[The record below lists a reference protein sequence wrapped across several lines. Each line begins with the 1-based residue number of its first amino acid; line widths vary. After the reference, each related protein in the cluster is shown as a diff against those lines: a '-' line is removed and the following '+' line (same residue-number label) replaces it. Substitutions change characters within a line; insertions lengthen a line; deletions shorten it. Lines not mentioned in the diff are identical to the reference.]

1 MPGIARLCVNLG
13 VAVACAGL
21 GAAPAWAVTP
31 SPPPG
36 APAVES
42 APPSLVG
49 LDPELPP
56 GVIAASAA
64 AGSHWT
70 PERAIYGTAS
80 TNDIAVK
87 GAGGTTIRV
96 DEIYPT
102 TASGAPAKG
111 PFPVLLTMTPYGK
124 GQGGST
130 SPGSAASPGSGSATG
145 GPDNYLAQRG
155 YIEVVEDVRG
165 TGDSNGSWGL
175 FDPVQ
180 QQDAIKV
187 LKWAAHL
194 PHSDGRV
201 GTYGPSYLGID
212 QLLLAGAVGPHSP
225 LKAIFPM
232 VSANDIYR
240 DTSFMG
246 GLLDFEFAETYLG
259 LTGTLNTTNP
269 LTDTAS
275 DPTMLSDLAGIEA
288 DHANGLATYH
298 AASTANVLTGGDEA
312 YDGSYWQARNPQS
325 ILARVVAN
333 HIPAYL
339 IGGEF
344 DIFQN
349 GEPVNYAGLQ
359 NAWDG
364 RSTTAPMLPGQS
376 TTGRYQL
383 IVGPWEHLN
392 GSSVDVD
399 PLELEWFDTWLKHER
414 TGMGRTPTPLHYYD
428 LGSGQFD
435 ETSTYPFT
443 GSTPVRLYFGAGGT
457 LTTSAPAP
465 TASSPVSGVLGTVLG
480 AAPVPVA
487 TGDTLV
493 WSPTGTPCGRPIDQ
507 WSMGGISVPFRVGGS
522 ARAVRERRSGLAGGA
537 VGDHLHQRSAVAVR
551 DRCGTGHRHRL
562 RERHH
567 LGDRARGRARGRHSE
582 RRLLSAHR
590 RCPSRLAARGGH
602 APVLGRGWHDDPAV
616 PPIHAGVG
624 QARDPGRRD
633 RVSDPDLPDA
643 RDDRGRKSTAPHALD
658 RRCTAPH
665 AVARA
670 APRAGRRRLH
680 DRSRRGRSIVAHGR
694 PAQVASIDPGSA
706 GTSTAYCS
714 STSSGTMSRARSWVA
729 ASTTKAATPCSC
741 ARSHAWVVT
750 HQRSPGFSPGK
761 SYSGAG
767 ELKSLPMLRWK
778 SRNSALTTTQTV
790 WLPRSPGPV
799 RQDPSR

>member
-1 MPGIARLCVNLG
+1 MPGIVRLRMNMRS
-13 VAVACAGL
+13 AVALGIGLACVGL
-21 GAAPAWAVTP
+21 GSGPAWAVTP

-42 APPSLVG
+42 APSSLVG

-64 AGSHWT
+64 AGSRWT
-70 PERAIYGTAS
+70 PEQAIYGTAS
-80 TNDIAVK
+80 INDIQVK

-175 FDPVQ
+175 FDPAQ
-180 QQDAIKV
+180 QRDAIKV

-212 QLLLAGAVGPHSP
+212 QLLLAGAVGPRSP
-225 LKAIFPM
+225 LKAVFPM
-232 VSANDIYR
+232 VSAHDIYR

-298 AASTANVLTGGDEA
+298 AASTANVLTGGDEV
-312 YDGSYWQARNPQS
+312 YDGSYWQARNPQK

-349 GEPVNYAGLQ
+349 GEPVNYAELQ
-359 NAWDG
+359 NAWAG
-364 RSTTAPMLPGQS
+364 RSPTAPMLPGEG

-443 GSTPVRLYFGAGGT
+443 GSTPTRLYFGAGGT
-457 LTTSAPAP
+457 LTTSAPAATS
-465 TASSPVSGVLGTVLG
+465 TATSTAASTATSTATSPVGGVLGTITGSAPISGVLGTVTG
-480 AAPVPVA
+480 ATPVPIA
-487 TGDTLV
+487 TSDTLV
-493 WSPTGTPCGRPIDQ
+493 WSPSGAPCGRPIDQ
-507 WSMGGISVPFRVGGS
+507 WSMGGVSVPSGTAGLLAPCVNDDQASQAAPWAITYTTAPLSQSETVAGPITATVYASATTSETELVAELEDVTPSGASYPLTEGALLGSLRAVDARRSWSAAGMTILPFHPYTQGS
-522 ARAVRERRSGLAGGA
+522 ARPVTPGATTEYQIQIFPTLATIAAGNRLRLTLSTTDAPHLTPLPEQLPELAGGVYTIA
-537 VGDHLHQRSAVAVR
+537 RTASAPSSLTV
-551 DRCGTGHRHRL
+551 D
-562 RERHH
+562 
-567 LGDRARGRARGRHSE
+567 
-582 RRLLSAHR
+582 LL
-590 RCPSRLAARGGH
+590 
-602 APVLGRGWHDDPAV
+602 
-616 PPIHAGVG
+616 
-624 QARDPGRRD
+624 
-633 RVSDPDLPDA
+633 
-643 RDDRGRKSTAPHALD
+643 K
-658 RRCTAPH
+658 
-665 AVARA
+665 
-670 APRAGRRRLH
+670 
-680 DRSRRGRSIVAHGR
+680 
-694 PAQVASIDPGSA
+694 
-706 GTSTAYCS
+706 
-714 STSSGTMSRARSWVA
+714 
-729 ASTTKAATPCSC
+729 
-741 ARSHAWVVT
+741 
-750 HQRSPGFSPGK
+750 
-761 SYSGAG
+761 
-767 ELKSLPMLRWK
+767 
-778 SRNSALTTTQTV
+778 
-790 WLPRSPGPV
+790 
-799 RQDPSR
+799 

>member
-1 MPGIARLCVNLG
+1 MPGIARLRS
-13 VAVACAGL
+13 AVALVTGL
-21 GAAPAWAVTP
+21 LCVAMGAAPAFAVTP
-31 SPPPG
+31 PPPAG

-42 APPSLVG
+42 APSSLVG

-56 GVIAASAA
+56 GVIAASS

-70 PERAIYGTAS
+70 AEKAIYGTAS
-80 TNDIAVK
+80 TNDIAIK

-102 TASGAPAKG
+102 TSSGAPAKG

-130 SPGSAASPGSGSATG
+130 SPGSAASPGDSSATG
-145 GPDNYLAQRG
+145 GPDDYLAQRG

-187 LKWAAHL
+187 LGWAARL
-194 PHSDGRV
+194 PNSDGRV

-269 LTDTAS
+269 LTDSAS

-298 AASTANVLTGGDEA
+298 AGATANVLTGGDEA
-312 YDGSYWQARNPQS
+312 YDGSYWQARNPQN
-325 ILARVVAN
+325 ILARVAAN

-349 GEPVNYAGLQ
+349 GEPVNYAELQ

-364 RSTTAPMLPGQS
+364 RSTTAPMLPDQRA
-376 TTGRYQL
+376 TGRYQL

-414 TGMGRTPTPLHYYD
+414 TGMARTPTPLHYYD

-435 ETSTYPFT
+435 ETPTYPFT
-443 GSTPVRLYFGAGGT
+443 GSTPTRLYFGAGGT
-457 LTTSAPAP
+457 LTTSAPAASP
-465 TASSPVSGVLGTVLG
+465 TATATSSGASPVGGVLGTITGSAPISGVLGTVTG
-480 AAPVPVA
+480 ATSAPVA

-493 WSPTGTPCGRPIDQ
+493 WSPSGAPCGRPIDQ
-507 WSMGGISVPFRVGGS
+507 WSMGGVSVPSGS
-522 ARAVRERRSGLAGGA
+522 AGLLAPCVNDDEASQAGPWAITYTTAPLPQSETVAGPVTATVFASATTSETELVAELEDVTPSGTSYPLTEGALLGSLRAVNSRRSWTADGVTILPYHPYTQASAKPVTPGAVTEYRIQIFPTLATIAAGNRLRLTLATADAPHLTPLPGQIPELAGG
-537 VGDHLHQRSAVAVR
+537 VY
-551 DRCGTGHRHRL
+551 T
-562 RERHH
+562 
-567 LGDRARGRARGRHSE
+567 
-582 RRLLSAHR
+582 
-590 RCPSRLAARGGH
+590 
-602 APVLGRGWHDDPAV
+602 
-616 PPIHAGVG
+616 I
-624 QARDPGRRD
+624 
-633 RVSDPDLPDA
+633 
-643 RDDRGRKSTAPHALD
+643 
-658 RRCTAPH
+658 
-665 AVARA
+665 ARA
-670 APRAGRRRLH
+670 ANAP
-680 DRSRRGRSIVAHGR
+680 
-694 PAQVASIDPGSA
+694 
-706 GTSTAYCS
+706 S
-714 STSSGTMSRARSWVA
+714 S
-729 ASTTKAATPCSC
+729 
-741 ARSHAWVVT
+741 VT
-750 HQRSPGFSPGK
+750 VDL
-761 SYSGAG
+761 
-767 ELKSLPMLRWK
+767 LK
-778 SRNSALTTTQTV
+778 
-790 WLPRSPGPV
+790 
-799 RQDPSR
+799 